1 MSVGTGVGLRKQ
13 VMLTGEHSEDGVS
26 RYAAFEGAS
35 AVEVFGKAQS
45 WLARRAGAIGVV
57 AVSWNTYSED
67 TSFGL
72 TIYYE
77 PE

>member
-1 MSVGTGVGLRKQ
+1 MFRKQ
-13 VMLTGEHSEDGVS
+13 VKLAGEHSDDGIS
-26 RYAAFEGAS
+26 RYVAFDGAS

-45 WLARRAGAIGVV
+45 WLARRDGAIGVV

-67 TSFGL
+67 ASFGI

>member
-1 MSVGTGVGLRKQ
+1 
-13 VMLTGEHSEDGVS
+13 MLTDKHGEDGVS
-26 RYAAFEGAS
+26 RYVTFDGAS
-35 AVEVFGKAQS
+35 AVEVFGKAQA
-45 WLARRAGAIGVV
+45 WLARRDGAIGVMS
-57 AVSWNTYSED
+57 VSWNTYSED